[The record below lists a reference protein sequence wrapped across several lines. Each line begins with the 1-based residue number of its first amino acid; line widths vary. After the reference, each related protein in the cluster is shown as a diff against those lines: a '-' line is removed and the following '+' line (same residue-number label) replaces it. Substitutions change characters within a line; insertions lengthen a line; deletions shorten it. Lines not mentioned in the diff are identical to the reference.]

1 MNTFLFILSV
11 AFLAPIAIGVYRL
24 VEGKQH
30 RQRFINKVEGGF
42 IRRREILR
50 EWRQFLDRRDV
61 LIVDTETTGL
71 GDRAEIVEIAVIDT
85 TGAIQFE
92 ALTTPQGRIPKE
104 ASDVHGLTRAKLKK
118 EGAKPWPE
126 LHAQVTGILESAR
139 VVLAY
144 NADFDSRMLSQ
155 TAGRHGLSAPSQ
167 PWPWYDLLEDYRT
180 LRPAGRHKLVSAIR
194 REKVKVQGQSHRA
207 LYDCQCVLGVMRAIA
222 NLDERDLEHVEE
234 PTPTRRQMNYI
245 GHLKT
250 ERKTRFWMSSYT
262 PKTKAA
268 ASAFIDELHLL
279 PYTDDE

>member
-1 MNTFLFILSV
+1 MDTFLFILAA

-30 RQRFINKVEGGF
+30 RQRFVKRVEGGF
-42 IRRREILR
+42 IRRQEILSD
-50 EWRQFLDRRDV
+50 WRQFLERPDV

-71 GDRAEIVEIAVIDT
+71 GDRAEIVEIAIIDT

-92 ALTTPQGRIPKE
+92 ALTMPQGRIPKE
-104 ASDVHGLTRAKLKK
+104 ASDVHGLTRAKLKE

-126 LHAQVTGILESAR
+126 LHAQVTGIIESAR

-144 NADFDSRMLSQ
+144 NADFDSRVLSQ
-155 TAGRHGLSAPSQ
+155 TAKRHGLRVPSQ

-180 LRPAGRHKLVSAIR
+180 LRPAGRHKLVSATR

-222 NLDERDLEHVEE
+222 NLDERDLEHVKE
-234 PTPTRRQMNYI
+234 PAPTRRQMNYI
-245 GHLKT
+245 SHLKT

-262 PKTKAA
+262 PKTKAS

-279 PYTDDE
+279 PHADEE